1 MTVHLHL
8 HVARRANLQT
18 EVFAAAWL
26 HNINYNDT
34 YAQKI
39 QNNTLGY
46 LPAARPEWRIPDYRR
61 LHGAAPA
68 KAVIPSRQGRHS
80 HLKWSFNWFN

>member
-1 MTVHLHL
+1 MTVHPHL

-46 LPAARPEWRIPDYRR
+46 LPAARPE
-61 LHGAAPA
+61 
-68 KAVIPSRQGRHS
+68 
-80 HLKWSFNWFN
+80 